1 MYIKVFAN
9 LINHTDLHTKEQ
21 CCKIMYLAVLK
32 TCAGK
37 KVISVADR
45 GIIVQ
50 SLKNN
55 YKTNRYQN
63 NQNWGKWCL
72 LNSRLQ
78 PQNNSKIRKSL
89 TFRIWINLIMN
100 SIANLKL
107 LKDKVDL
114 IEEKYTRRFL
124 LKKTILFKSFK

>member
-1 MYIKVFAN
+1 M
-9 LINHTDLHTKEQ
+9 
-21 CCKIMYLAVLK
+21 
-32 TCAGK
+32 
-37 KVISVADR
+37 
-45 GIIVQ
+45 
-50 SLKNN
+50 
-55 YKTNRYQN
+55 
-63 NQNWGKWCL
+63 

-100 SIANLKL
+100 NIANLKL

-124 LKKTILFKSFK
+124 LKKTILFKNFK